1 MLSPNGNPQARNL
14 EIIGC
19 LQEREG
25 VHLKPS
31 GPVTGNVA

>member
-14 EIIGC
+14 LQIIGC

-25 VHLKPS
+25 VRHK
-31 GPVTGNVA
+31 VQAVR